1 MSFFSLQI
9 AIIFKSVELQ
19 MLLTLKLLTFCPPKE
34 RSGMGL
40 LFKFSSPSFNS
51 YCLLYL
57 WFHYIYI
64 RILVFFN
71 RDVPPPPCSPRAGL
85 RRVGAG
91 ISQSR
96 RINRAGV
103 GGADPGFV
111 TVFLHPGDEGHR
123 KKFPA
128 MNTNPPKKSKKD
140 TF

>member
-51 YCLLYL
+51 YCLPYL

-71 RDVPPPPCSPRAGL
+71 RDVPPPPVAPELGCGGLVRVSVKADGSIGRVSEVLTQVLSPSFFTKA
-85 RRVGAG
+85 
-91 ISQSR
+91 
-96 RINRAGV
+96 
-103 GGADPGFV
+103 
-111 TVFLHPGDEGHR
+111 T
-123 KKFPA
+123 
-128 MNTNPPKKSKKD
+128 KD
-140 TF
+140 TEKNFQL